1 MKNLD
6 EIKKNI
12 SSSIKALLYLIDAST
27 RYNFKIID
35 TDFNH
40 LNDGRTPHDID
51 GIEYYLTVKFYK
63 DYTGTNPS
71 VEIYNVDKKISE
83 IIDDIYLDRN
93 GKIRQ
98 QKEVGDISDI
108 SDNIFLIKNI
118 DYAFERKKTIE
129 LTYDMLFII
138 YFYDA

>member
-6 EIKKNI
+6 EIKKNV
-12 SSSIKALLYLIDAST
+12 SSSIKSLLYLIDVST
-27 RYNFKIID
+27 RYDFKIID
-35 TDFNH
+35 AHFNH
-40 LNDGRTPHDID
+40 LNDSRTPHDID
-51 GIEYYLTVKFYK
+51 GIEYFLTVKFYK
-63 DYTGTNPS
+63 DYTEPYPS

-83 IIDDIYLDRN
+83 IIDDVYLDKN

-98 QKEVGDISDI
+98 QKEVGDISD
-108 SDNIFLIKNI
+108 NIYLITNI
-118 DYAFERKKTIE
+118 DYDYEKNKSIE